1 MLLRVFTVALL
12 LASSFVSAQIQSAD
26 LYKLHSVGNARFS
39 PDGKHIA
46 YTVQNSDRPRRPW
59 RQVWVLDVA
68 SGNSMHL
75 GGAQDASSSPK
86 WSPDGQWIAYHG
98 KQGEKSGLLIA
109 HPDGSG
115 VRFLAETEG
124 TNTPLPN
131 VGADVSWSPDSKRI
145 AYVSTTP
152 GPETQEAGGDPI
164 VIRRYLY
171 KPDYDEGMTR
181 FNDNRRTHVF
191 LVDVASGQA
200 QQLTKGNTYE
210 HSVEWSPK
218 GDEIVFVSEGEPDAD
233 MFYDDDLF
241 TVQLS
246 DGKIRRLTSSEGSEF
261 DPHWSPDGT
270 KIAYLATK
278 RGLTDRE
285 TNMEDAHVWV
295 INADGSD
302 RREIGGAIDNRQ
314 SSPQW
319 SPDGKSIYF
328 RVQERGS
335 VHLVR
340 LPTAGGQPEVQV
352 NETGAVGSFSLAS
365 GGDLAYATS
374 SPSDASELYLKSV
387 SGSVRKLTDVN
398 SDLLADKILAP
409 GRVVHV
415 HQQ

>member
-319 SPDGKSIYF
+319 
-328 RVQERGS
+328 
-335 VHLVR
+335 
-340 LPTAGGQPEVQV
+340 
-352 NETGAVGSFSLAS
+352 
-365 GGDLAYATS
+365 
-374 SPSDASELYLKSV
+374 
-387 SGSVRKLTDVN
+387 
-398 SDLLADKILAP
+398 
-409 GRVVHV
+409 
-415 HQQ
+415 